1 MENEKMIKN
10 SPAPVDIAG
19 TKTILNQ
26 MMNCICKIKINATN
40 GTGFFCKIPYK
51 NSSMKVLMTNYH
63 VLDEKYCVGDKDIN
77 VLVND
82 EDKAYGINLLIRR
95 KTYFNKD
102 YDIAIIELKEEDGI
116 KNFLELDEN
125 LFKDKE
131 NIFYE
136 DKSLYVLQYPNGK
149 NACVSYGLLR
159 NIEKNDIKHTCS
171 TEKGSSGSPILN
183 LENNKV
189 IGIHKEAG
197 LSTFNFN
204 KGTLLKFPINDF
216 NEEQKNDR
224 NDSNNENEKKENNLS
239 TKLSKEI
246 YQKYNKGLN
255 LIWIDR
261 NIHNNQ
267 NTQYIKEINSN
278 FKFLKIKEFSN
289 IYNSI
294 NYIRKILFES
304 TKIIISGELY
314 SEFVNMLKEII
325 TDIYFAPK
333 IIVLTS
339 NKEQFYI
346 LNKDYHNKENL
357 FYNYGG
363 VVTTLQEIIKF
374 LIDDIRQKKLDQNYE
389 FKFLKNEI
397 LKFIKS
403 DGKEYIFDYIDCNEN
418 RYLPSLYK
426 SLLDNTSL
434 DNLENYTALLF
445 NKYSNNKQIHD
456 LLVQIESMQNIPI
469 EILSKYFVRL
479 FSSES
484 EFYKDI
490 NKDLRL
496 GKIEKYL
503 PYIKVLYEGLKLK
516 SLELTS
522 NNILYRGSKISFY
535 ELNKIKNLL
544 NNKKEGLRGPI
555 VFSKSLLTFTK
566 SREISEIYLLN
577 TDVNSNLIKAFFIL
591 EKDEYFDYCF
601 STYCDFEKISFYP
614 PEKEV
619 LLFPFSAFEI
629 KELQEISI
637 KNVRC
642 YQIKLLYLGKY
653 LKN

>member
-1 MENEKMIKN
+1 MEQEKKIKD
-10 SPAPVDIAG
+10 SPDPVNIAG
-19 TKTILNQ
+19 TKAILEQ
-26 MMNCICKIKINATN
+26 MMNYICKIKIKGAT
-40 GTGFFCKIPYK
+40 GTGFFCKIPLGV
-51 NSSMKVLMTNYH
+51 NETLNVLMTNYH
-63 VLDEKYCVGDKDIN
+63 VLDEKYYKDNKEIN
-77 VLVND
+77 LLVND
-82 EDKAYGINLLIRR
+82 EDKAYEINLLIKR

-149 NACVSYGLLR
+149 NACVSYGLLI

-204 KGTLLKFPINDF
+204 KGTLLKFPLNDF
-216 NEEQKNDR
+216 
-224 NDSNNENEKKENNLS
+224 EKKENNLS

-246 YQKYNKGLN
+246 YQKYNKGFN

-267 NTQYIKEINSN
+267 NTQYIKEICSN
-278 FKFLKIKEFSN
+278 FKFCKIKEFSDVN
-289 IYNSI
+289 NSI
-294 NYIRKILFES
+294 NYIKQIKFES

-325 TDIYFAPK
+325 TDIYVAPK
-333 IIVLTS
+333 IIVFTS

-346 LNKDYHNKENL
+346 LNKDYNNKENV

-363 VVTTLQEIIKF
+363 VVTTFQEIIKF
-374 LIDDIRQKKLDQNYE
+374 LNDDIRPKKFDRNY
-389 FKFLKNEI
+389 
-397 LKFIKS
+397 
-403 DGKEYIFDYIDCNEN
+403 DGKEYIFDYIDCNEK
-418 RYLPSLYK
+418 RYLPIFYK
-426 SLLDNTSL
+426 SLLDITSL
-434 DNLENYTALLF
+434 DNLENYTTLLF
-445 NKYSNNKQIHD
+445 NKYKNNNEQIHD
-456 LLVQIESMQNIPI
+456 LLEQIESMQDIPI

-479 FSSES
+479 LSCES

-496 GKIEKYL
+496 GKRENYL

-516 SLELTS
+516 SLQLTT
-522 NNILYRGSKISFY
+522 NNILYKGSKISFY

-555 VFSKSLLTFTK
+555 VFSKSFLTFTK
-566 SREISEIYLLN
+566 EERIAECFLPHRN
-577 TDVNSNLIKAFFIL
+577 VGANFVGVFFIL
-591 EKDEYFDYCF
+591 EMEKNFDYCF
-601 STYCDFEKISFYP
+601 STHCDFENISFYQ
-614 PEKEV
+614 EGKEV
-619 LLFPFSAFEI
+619 LLFPFSAFVI

>member
-1 MENEKMIKN
+1 MEQEKKIKN
-10 SPAPVDIAG
+10 SPDPVNIAG
-19 TKTILNQ
+19 TKVILEQ
-26 MMNCICKIKINATN
+26 LMNCICKIKIKGAT
-40 GTGFFCKIPYK
+40 GTGFFCKIPLGV
-51 NSSMKVLMTNYH
+51 NETLNVLMTNYH
-63 VLDEKYCVGDKDIN
+63 VLDEKYYEDNKEIN
-77 VLVND
+77 LLVND
-82 EDKAYGINLLIRR
+82 EDKAYEINLLIKR

-131 NIFYE
+131 NIFYK

-149 NACVSYGLLR
+149 NACVSYGLLI

-204 KGTLLKFPINDF
+204 KGTLLKFPLNDF
-216 NEEQKNDR
+216 
-224 NDSNNENEKKENNLS
+224 EKKENNLS

-246 YQKYNKGLN
+246 YQKYNKGFN

-267 NTQYIKEINSN
+267 NTQYIKEICSN
-278 FKFLKIKEFSN
+278 FKFCKIKEFSDVN
-289 IYNSI
+289 NSI
-294 NYIRKILFES
+294 NYIKQIKFES

-325 TDIYFAPK
+325 IDIYVAPK
-333 IIVLTS
+333 IIVFTS

-346 LNKDYHNKENL
+346 LNKDYNNKENV

-363 VVTTLQEIIKF
+363 VVTTFQEIIKF
-374 LIDDIRQKKLDQNYE
+374 LNDDIRPKKFDRNY
-389 FKFLKNEI
+389 
-397 LKFIKS
+397 
-403 DGKEYIFDYIDCNEN
+403 DGKEYIFDYIDCNEK
-418 RYLPSLYK
+418 RYLPFFYK
-426 SLLDNTSL
+426 SLLDYTSL
-434 DNLENYTALLF
+434 DNLENYTTLLF
-445 NKYSNNKQIHD
+445 NKYKNNNEQIHD
-456 LLVQIESMQNIPI
+456 LLEQIESMQNIPI

-555 VFSKSLLTFTK
+555 VFSKSFLTFTK
-566 SREISEIYLLN
+566 EERIAEYFLPHRNVGANFIG
-577 TDVNSNLIKAFFIL
+577 VFFIL
-591 EKDEYFDYCF
+591 EM
-601 STYCDFEKISFYP
+601 DFENISFYQ
-614 PEKEV
+614 EGKEV
-619 LLFPFSAFEI
+619 LLFPFSAFVI

>member
-1 MENEKMIKN
+1 MEQEKKIKD
-10 SPAPVDIAG
+10 SPDPVNIAG
-19 TKTILNQ
+19 TKAILEQ
-26 MMNCICKIKINATN
+26 MMNCICKIKIKGAT
-40 GTGFFCKIPYK
+40 GTGFFCKIPLGT
-51 NSSMKVLMTNYH
+51 NETLNVLMTNYH
-63 VLDEKYCVGDKDIN
+63 VLDEKYYEDNKEIN
-77 VLVND
+77 LLVND
-82 EDKAYGINLLIRR
+82 EDKAYEINLLIKR

-102 YDIAIIELKEEDGI
+102 YDIAIIELKDSDGI

-131 NIFYE
+131 NIFYK

-149 NACVSYGLLR
+149 NACVSYGLLI

-204 KGTLLKFPINDF
+204 KGTLLKFPLNDF
-216 NEEQKNDR
+216 
-224 NDSNNENEKKENNLS
+224 EKKENNLS

-246 YQKYNKGLN
+246 YQKYNKGFN

-267 NTQYIKEINSN
+267 NTQYIKEICSN
-278 FKFLKIKEFSN
+278 FKFCKIKEFSDVN
-289 IYNSI
+289 NSI
-294 NYIRKILFES
+294 NYIKQIKFES

-325 TDIYFAPK
+325 TDIYVAPK
-333 IIVLTS
+333 IIVFTS

-346 LNKDYHNKENL
+346 LNKDYNNKENV

-363 VVTTLQEIIKF
+363 VVTTFQEIIKF
-374 LIDDIRQKKLDQNYE
+374 LNDDIRPKKFDRNY
-389 FKFLKNEI
+389 
-397 LKFIKS
+397 
-403 DGKEYIFDYIDCNEN
+403 DGKEYIFDYIDCNEK
-418 RYLPSLYK
+418 RYLPFFYK
-426 SLLDNTSL
+426 SLLDYTSL
-434 DNLENYTALLF
+434 DNLENYTTLLF
-445 NKYSNNKQIHD
+445 NKYKNNNEQIHD
-456 LLVQIESMQNIPI
+456 LLEQIESMQNIPI

-479 FSSES
+479 LSCES

-496 GKIEKYL
+496 GKRENYL

-516 SLELTS
+516 SLQLTT
-522 NNILYRGSKISFY
+522 NNILYKGSKISFY

-555 VFSKSLLTFTK
+555 VFSKSFLTFTK
-566 SREISEIYLLN
+566 EERIAEYFLPHRNVGENFIG
-577 TDVNSNLIKAFFIL
+577 VFFIL
-591 EKDEYFDYCF
+591 EM
-601 STYCDFEKISFYP
+601 DFENISFYQ
-614 PEKEV
+614 EGKEV

-629 KELQEISI
+629 KELQEII
-637 KNVRC
+637 FEDARY